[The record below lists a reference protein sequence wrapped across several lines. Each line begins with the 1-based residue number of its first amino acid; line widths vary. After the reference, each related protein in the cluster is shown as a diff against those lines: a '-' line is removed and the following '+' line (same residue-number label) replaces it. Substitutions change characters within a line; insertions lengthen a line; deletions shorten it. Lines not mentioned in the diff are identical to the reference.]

1 MKLKDIRINKE
12 ILQLNLININ
22 LSSLSYTL
30 KIYLKKKDKL
40 NCNIVAKNMCANFEI
55 IKK

>member
-30 KIYLKKKDKL
+30 TIYLKKKDKL
-40 NCNIVAKNMCANFEI
+40 NCNIVAKNMCVLI
-55 IKK
+55 SKL